1 MRCVRTCL
9 TAIVLL
15 MVPCQSANADIQTK
29 CATIAAKISN
39 TNGTD
44 VDAWLARYREA
55 YAWCRSQ
62 HEVTDGPPAR
72 GPEQAD
78 VLEPGGEKTATK
90 SANKKA
96 VFKNS
101 KVMPATLLGK
111 YPSPKVSRIEKTPP
125 KPTPKHRKLANPKT
139 SKTTKKV
146 EALRVRT
153 PLKSPAPASKPI
165 RAAKATKSI
174 GAESWRINCSERFG
188 GFSKN
193 SEWYISSSGKRVSC
207 VIRE

>member
-1 MRCVRTCL
+1 MIRKGITMRCVRTCL

-15 MVPCQSANADIQTK
+15 MVPCQSAHADIQAK

-55 YAWCRSQ
+55 YAWCRS
-62 HEVTDGPPAR
+62 HYEVTNGPPAK
-72 GPEQAD
+72 GPEQAN
-78 VLEPGGEKTATK
+78 VAKPGPEK

-101 KVMPATLLGK
+101 KVKPATLLGK
-111 YPSPKVSRIEKTPP
+111 IPSPQVSRIEKTPP
-125 KPTPKHRKLANPKT
+125 KPAQKRRKLANPRT
-139 SKTTKKV
+139 AKKV

-153 PLKSPAPASKPI
+153 PLKSPAPAGKPI
-165 RAAKATKSI
+165 HA
-174 GAESWRINCSERFG
+174 
-188 GFSKN
+188 
-193 SEWYISSSGKRVSC
+193 
-207 VIRE
+207 

>member
-9 TAIVLL
+9 TTIALL
-15 MVPCQSANADIQTK
+15 MVPCQSVHADIEAD
-29 CATIAAKISN
+29 CATIAANISTIN
-39 TNGTD
+39 YTD

-55 YAWCRSQ
+55 YALCRSQ
-62 HEVTDGPPAR
+62 HEVSDGPPAKS
-72 GPEQAD
+72 PEQAN
-78 VLEPGGEKTATK
+78 V
-90 SANKKA
+90 
-96 VFKNS
+96 V
-101 KVMPATLLGK
+101 K

-125 KPTPKHRKLANPKT
+125 KPTQKRRKLANP
-139 SKTTKKV
+139 KTTKKV

-153 PLKSPAPASKPI
+153 PLKLPAPAGKLI
-165 RAAKATKSI
+165 RATKATKSV

-188 GFSKN
+188 GYSKN

>member
-9 TAIVLL
+9 TTIALL
-15 MVPCQSANADIQTK
+15 MVPCQSVHADIEAD
-29 CATIAAKISN
+29 CATIAANISTIN
-39 TNGTD
+39 DTD

-55 YAWCRSQ
+55 YALCRSQ
-62 HEVTDGPPAR
+62 HEVSDGPPAK
-72 GPEQAD
+72 GPEQANVVKLD
-78 VLEPGGEKTATK
+78 TEKTAEK

-96 VFKNS
+96 VFKS
-101 KVMPATLLGK
+101 PKIKPATMLGK
-111 YPSPKVSRIEKTPP
+111 YPSPEVSRIEKIPP
-125 KPTPKHRKLANPKT
+125 KPTQKRRKLANPG
-139 SKTTKKV
+139 TTKKV

-153 PLKSPAPASKPI
+153 PLKLPAPASKPI
-165 RAAKATKSI
+165 RATKATRSV

-207 VIRE
+207 IIREY

>member
-15 MVPCQSANADIQTK
+15 MVPCQSAHADIQAD
-29 CATIAAKISN
+29 CATIAANISTIN
-39 TNGTD
+39 DTD

-55 YAWCRSQ
+55 YALCRSQ
-62 HEVTDGPPAR
+62 HEVNDGPPAK
-72 GPEQAD
+72 GPEQAN
-78 VLEPGGEKTATK
+78 VVKPGTEKIATK
-90 SANKKA
+90 STNPKA
-96 VFKNS
+96 VFKS
-101 KVMPATLLGK
+101 PRVKPATMLGK
-111 YPSPKVSRIEKTPP
+111 YPSPKVSRIEKTPS
-125 KPTPKHRKLANPKT
+125 KPTQKPRKLANPR
-139 SKTTKKV
+139 TTKKV

-153 PLKSPAPASKPI
+153 PLKLPAPASKLI
-165 RAAKATKSI
+165 RAPKATRSV

-207 VIRE
+207 VIREN